1 MEIKIL
7 CVAVEIRRIRS
18 LVKTG
23 VDVSVVAGVVRAK
36 ECQRQYKSEGKT

>member
-1 MEIKIL
+1 MEIKTL
-7 CVAVEIRRIRS
+7 CVVAEMQRIRS

-36 ECQRQYKSEGKT
+36 EDQRENK